1 MVGDVRGTP
10 AYCAVQNDNG
20 DALEMLISHG
30 ADVNAIHADGSVL
43 IHTAIRKH
51 FEAELELNNRDCWQ
65 RIMDSQRKTGKI
77 LPHGRHPPGT
87 HPLVILLDDSN
98 SKLDLELSQD
108 GFTPVL
114 EASVY
119 GNLYAL
125 RRLVA
130 KGAKLDVQTPEFPRA
145 AVYQANPMVYSA
157 NPMVIYVPHPV
168 VLGRV
173 SRPIH
178 VPGSTALH
186 LLVAKSFKRK
196 DFLDVFEELL
206 RAGADTDI
214 VKDAHGNTVRTLL
227 HQIVKQVE
235 NIDTRYMDW
244 PVNRFAAAPDA
255 QTIDAPI
262 GPLNVRVPFREMD
275 NMKQILGSAL
285 AILAAVDDAKAIHRY
300 FNYEYYTESSS
311 TSTPPQSPLQKV
323 AACAPRD
330 LKKGFM
336 TLAMHSKACSRLQIV
351 PQAPTILRAF
361 GNQDIL
367 MKIVSHIPWT
377 SFYDQMAAE
386 RKQSSS
392 RPCWRMLSFPR
403 KVMSPARRHYDQPS
417 YPGTM
422 LIGLSGES

>member
-1 MVGDVRGTP
+1 
-10 AYCAVQNDNG
+10 
-20 DALEMLISHG
+20 
-30 ADVNAIHADGSVL
+30 
-43 IHTAIRKH
+43 
-51 FEAELELNNRDCWQ
+51 
-65 RIMDSQRKTGKI
+65 
-77 LPHGRHPPGT
+77 
-87 HPLVILLDDSN
+87 
-98 SKLDLELSQD
+98 
-108 GFTPVL
+108 
-114 EASVY
+114 
-119 GNLYAL
+119 
-125 RRLVA
+125 
-130 KGAKLDVQTPEFPRA
+130 VQTPEFPRA

-186 LLVAKSFKRK
+186 LLVAKSFKSK

-206 RAGADTDI
+206 RAGADTDT

-262 GPLNVRVPFREMD
+262 GPLDVRVPFRQMD

-285 AILAAVDDAKAIHRY
+285 EILAAVDDAKAIHRY
-300 FNYEYYTESSS
+300 FNYEYYTESSPSPEDVHDDRSEPSS

-330 LKKGFM
+330 FKKGFM

-351 PQAPTILRAF
+351 PEAPTILRAF

-392 RPCWRMLSFPR
+392 RPSWRMLSFPR
-403 KVMSPARRHYDQPS
+403 KVMSKKNFVIFCDRREQKF
-417 YPGTM
+417 
-422 LIGLSGES
+422 SGEPRDARKKHGI